1 MRYPWWRFEPH
12 PEWVDPH
19 WDEKNYWMPFAA
31 GIPGELRVIFIPTLW
46 NLPLMKSLEPGPWR
60 GFFFD
65 PRTGREIPIPEVTA
79 DASGTWQPPFPPV
92 VADWV
97 LVLERRKG

>member
-1 MRYPWWRFEPH
+1 
-12 PEWVDPH
+12 
-19 WDEKNYWMPFAA
+19 
-31 GIPGELRVIFIPTLW
+31 LRVIFIPTLW